1 LVVLPIL
8 VDRLESMREELS
20 KRFPI
25 VPADVLSVHSN
36 AKPCKALEVVVQGK
50 GVRCHKAPE
59 STGLKVLS
67 TSLRENTRVPEMF
80 DEVRG
85 NYHGEF
91 SSELE
96 GLSVRNSDVIA
107 LHLTTL
113 DFTRRGVDSQR
124 RPSRVWELGSRS
136 TFPGPSALP
145 TSSISRAWTSSRIRP
160 NSVPTKE
167 IVLSPPSVSG
177 LSSKSRYPEH
187 STPLRKLQ
195 ECVARSFANRRR
207 LRKWR
212 WRTTVESPH
221 RERGAWQIRGP
232 LHPIQGNP
240 SLRRE

>member
-1 LVVLPIL
+1 MRSQAPSQSEGESKGVRLVVLPIL

-124 RPSRVWELGSRS
+124 RPSCLRESRVGARFEVDLSGTLCAPDIEYISSLDEFEDSPEFSTDQRDRPLASIGLRS
-136 TFPGPSALP
+136 LF
-145 TSSISRAWTSSRIRP
+145 
-160 NSVPTKE
+160 
-167 IVLSPPSVSG
+167 
-177 LSSKSRYPEH
+177 
-187 STPLRKLQ
+187 
-195 ECVARSFANRRR
+195 
-207 LRKWR
+207 
-212 WRTTVESPH
+212 
-221 RERGAWQIRGP
+221 
-232 LHPIQGNP
+232 
-240 SLRRE
+240 

>member
-96 GLSVRNSDVIA
+96 GLRVRNSDVIA

-124 RPSRVWELGSRS
+124 RPSCLRESRVGARFEVDLSGTLCAPDIEYISSLDEFEDSPEFSTDQRDRPLASIGLRS
-136 TFPGPSALP
+136 LF
-145 TSSISRAWTSSRIRP
+145 
-160 NSVPTKE
+160 
-167 IVLSPPSVSG
+167 
-177 LSSKSRYPEH
+177 
-187 STPLRKLQ
+187 
-195 ECVARSFANRRR
+195 
-207 LRKWR
+207 
-212 WRTTVESPH
+212 
-221 RERGAWQIRGP
+221 
-232 LHPIQGNP
+232 
-240 SLRRE
+240 